1 MSDEK
6 SRNPFENFK
15 VEIDP
20 DRIDESVRNLTDR
33 IGQLVEQSRHIKVRI
48 KYKGKPLTG
57 DIPLR
62 YFAVAE
68 VAGFWLGGILQA
80 LVFNLAGKAFLEIE
94 FVHDA
99 EGRVLEGQAL
109 FADGEVEAAEAKYRE
124 ALKMKPGDTSA
135 HYHLGVLLRVTGRRD
150 EAVTNFEKAA
160 ANPTHPDGVKAQ
172 EALDR
177 LNRPA
182 KTL

>member
-1 MSDEK
+1 MSDDK
-6 SRNPFENFK
+6 PKNPFENFK

-20 DRIDESVRNLTDR
+20 DKIDESVRNLTDR

-62 YFAVAE
+62 YFAAVE
-68 VAGFWLGGILQA
+68 VATFWLGGLMQA

-94 FVHDA
+94 FIHEAD
-99 EGRVLEGQAL
+99 ERVVEGQKLYAE
-109 FADGEVEAAEAKYRE
+109 GEVEAAEAKYRE
-124 ALKMKPGDTSA
+124 ALRMKPGDTSA

-150 EAVTNFEKAA
+150 DAIASFQKAA
-160 ANPTHPDGVKAQ
+160 QNPAHPDGVKAA

-177 LNRPA
+177 LERGG

>member
-1 MSDEK
+1 MPDEK
-6 SRNPFENFK
+6 PKNPFENFK

-20 DRIDESVRNLTDR
+20 DKIDESVRNLTDR

-62 YFAVAE
+62 YFAAAE
-68 VAGFWLGGILQA
+68 VAGFWLGGLMQA

-94 FVHDA
+94 FIHDA
-99 EGRVLEGQAL
+99 DERVVEGQKLYAE
-109 FADGEVEAAEAKYRE
+109 GEVEAAEAKYRE

-150 EAVTNFEKAA
+150 EAVANFQKAA
-160 ANPTHPDGVKAQ
+160 ANNTHPDGLKAA
-172 EALDR
+172 EALER
-177 LNRPA
+177 LERGGR
-182 KTL
+182 TL